1 MPGSAGG
8 KIRGVLLPLAGT
20 DKQWPARGYVS
31 EEAVLSFVKGAIKS
45 AWPLELLLLM
55 QREPQKAWS
64 VGELVR
70 ELRASTGVVHESLA
84 SLIAAGL
91 VVSRETGVYTY
102 APKTP
107 ALGELVSALVDLYS
121 RKPITVMSA
130 IFSSPTDKIRSFAD
144 AFLFK
149 KS

>member
-1 MPGSAGG
+1 M
-8 KIRGVLLPLAGT
+8 T
-20 DKQWPARGYVS
+20 

-55 QREPQKAWS
+55 RRQPLAAWS
-64 VGELVR
+64 VADLVR
-70 ELRASTGVVHESLA
+70 ELRASTGVAHESLA

-91 VVSRETGVYTY
+91 VATRETGLYTY
-102 APKTP
+102 APITP
-107 ALGELVSALVDLYS
+107 ALAELVTALTDLYS
-121 RKPITVMSA
+121 RKPIAVMNA

-149 KS
+149 K